1 MIESLKAG
9 HISKIE
15 ALTLTMESRIISQT
29 QESKKM
35 LDDLHF
41 KHESLKVLL
50 EEKMTAKEN

>member
-1 MIESLKAG
+1 
-9 HISKIE
+9 
-15 ALTLTMESRIISQT
+15 MESRLISQT